1 MGKKR
6 YGNENNFIIINYKE
20 MKTIYLKM
28 IFTLAITAIALCS
41 ACGSSDDPVEFWKP
55 YLVKKYQ
62 FHSEKYDKN
71 FYDYVRDNYLET
83 RFNSII
89 QDPNIYQNAYLY
101 LAKKLCDKLDLSNG
115 SEELPPHATRFIN
128 EEYVADHGYY
138 DLKDEVV
145 ANIKSHPDLYVENI
159 CKIIGPLD
167 DFKAELAKYITAKK
181 VEKENE
187 GGYNRFNVLYSI
199 NDEYFVIVCITDK
212 GDGMSEIQF
221 VSDER
226 SINTI
231 LDQWSIINL

>member
-1 MGKKR
+1 MKAFYSKL
-6 YGNENNFIIINYKE
+6 IIA
-20 MKTIYLKM
+20 M
-28 IFTLAITAIALCS
+28 AIVAILMCNS
-41 ACGSSDDPVEFWKP
+41 CGSSSNDPVEYWKP

-62 FHSEKYDKN
+62 FHSEKYDSN
-71 FYDYVRDNYLET
+71 FFDYVRDSYLEK
-83 RFNSII
+83 RFNSMI
-89 QDPNIYQNAYLY
+89 QSPNEYQSAYLV
-101 LAKKLCDKLDLSNG
+101 LAKELCSNLDFSKTGELSPRA
-115 SEELPPHATRFIN
+115 SQFIN
-128 EEYVADHGYY
+128 DRFVEGRYY
-138 DLKDEVV
+138 YGQDISNEVI

-159 CKIIGPLD
+159 CKIIGSFD
-167 DFKAELAKYITAKK
+167 DFKAELAKHITAKK

-231 LDQWSIINL
+231 LDQWSYIING